1 MESPLESLE
10 KAIREAEELAERVS
24 ADGRVLGHITRV
36 SPVEVEEDKRL
47 VWIEIPFQEYVKAD
61 DIGVFS
67 IGGLLGIVN
76 PLAHNIVLGR
86 IVGYRREDLLSI
98 MNIRAIHYSMS
109 DLSTLQTPLTLRVEL
124 IAEAEVQLNNREIVL
139 GEPRPALTPLEPGS
153 PVIMPSSDVTL
164 RLLGLPSEGTVVGYL
179 AAGNIVLKNV
189 LVRLPLEALYHHV
202 LVVGT
207 TGSGKTVL
215 LKNIALSLSHEF
227 DNVKPTIIAFD
238 LQGDYLDLLFP
249 NNNLGDEVLY
259 KPLDELTVVLPITSS
274 YMRQLN
280 SIIDSRV
287 DRSDVKTVDELKQ
300 VVGEVLGE
308 DYVDKTF
315 GGLGLSMGEINVDLS
330 VRDNGGKRYVVEGID
345 VELID
350 HRMDR
355 RILLKIKPF
364 SLVYQTT
371 RDDLG
376 KFMPIFTEQA
386 RLFIPT
392 LLRDMGVK
400 YMENIINKIKQ
411 SSDRDIARR
420 YRVAQSTIGNI
431 GRGLILL
438 HDTGLFDVRVKKRG
452 LELWFD
458 EPDYR
463 RLYDAG
469 GIVVVDLRWA
479 NLYSNSP
486 YTETIIV
493 YRLLTKLFEYKD
505 EVLRSHGEL
514 NPTIVLIDEAHNYF
528 PQAGREGYNKDLME
542 TIINKITRLG
552 RVRRIGVV
560 FATHQPNDLNN
571 LIIQLTNTK
580 IALRSNKKTLEAI
593 ELAEYAPTLRNAPN
607 GYAIIVSHVYRTQV
621 VETQIIPPQTRHKS
635 P

>member
-1 MESPLESLE
+1 ML
-10 KAIREAEELAERVS
+10 
-24 ADGRVLGHITRV
+24 
-36 SPVEVEEDKRL
+36 
-47 VWIEIPFQEYVKAD
+47 
-61 DIGVFS
+61 
-67 IGGLLGIVN
+67 
-76 PLAHNIVLGR
+76 
-86 IVGYRREDLLSI
+86 
-98 MNIRAIHYSMS
+98 
-109 DLSTLQTPLTLRVEL
+109 
-124 IAEAEVQLNNREIVL
+124 
-139 GEPRPALTPLEPGS
+139 
-153 PVIMPSSDVTL
+153 
-164 RLLGLPSEGTVVGYL
+164 
-179 AAGNIVLKNV
+179 
-189 LVRLPLEALYHHV
+189 
-202 LVVGT
+202 
-207 TGSGKTVL
+207 
-215 LKNIALSLSHEF
+215 
-227 DNVKPTIIAFD
+227 FD

-249 NNNLGDEVLY
+249 NNNLGEDEALY
-259 KPLDELTVVLPITSS
+259 KPLDDLAVVLPITSS
-274 YMRQLN
+274 YMDKLN

-287 DRSDVKTVDELKQ
+287 DRNDVRTVDELKQ
-300 VVGEVLGE
+300 VVGEVVGE

-315 GGLGLSMGEINVDLS
+315 GGLGLSMGKINVDLS
-330 VRDNGGKRYVVEGID
+330 VREDGGKRYVVEGID

-355 RILLKIKPF
+355 KILLKIKPF

-386 RLFIPT
+386 RLFLPT

-400 YMENIINKIKQ
+400 YMENVINKIKQ

-458 EPDYR
+458 EPDYK
-463 RLYDAG
+463 RLYNTG

-505 EVLRSHGEL
+505 EILRSHGEL

-635 P
+635 T